1 MKKQY
6 SVLFGLFLSVCVAT
20 PALAQDDEFGDSG
33 DSGAETKGSPI
44 EGTPYYFSPM
54 FSYLKTDSGRGA
66 ADGYGLTLALGKKLT
81 YGLNLELTGFFMQAG
96 SDAPAGVA
104 DNGSL
109 NLAGVGVTAMV
120 APLTSY
126 PNFYALFSV
135 ARGGADGQAGRVS
148 SYQSTVFDSGI
159 GYLHPITPR
168 MLLRLEARYH
178 MDGDLPANTGAGAAG
193 SNGDFYDGVFNAG
206 VLIPLGS
213 MEKTLPP
220 AEEAPAALV
229 DTASADSD
237 NDGVLDDADQC
248 PDTPAGAVVDE
259 KGCEADADGDGVV
272 DRLDLCADTP
282 AGTAVGANG
291 CADDADGDGVAD
303 SIDECPQTPAG
314 AKVLANGCSLA
325 SDCRTPRA
333 GEQVDEAGCAAGQ
346 AFVLKGVVFEYDSTR
361 LTEEAKAILDKVAET
376 LNAYPDVKVEIAGHT
391 DSSGTDSYNLG
402 LSERRSI
409 AVKDYLTTKNVDAGR
424 MTANGYGE
432 TQPIETN
439 DTEEGR
445 VVNRR
450 VELRVIELGNA
461 AAAPATEAATE
472 EPATEAPA
480 GELAPAEESFE

>member
-6 SVLFGLFLSVCVAT
+6 SVLLGLFLSISVAT
-20 PALAQDDEFGDSG
+20 PALAQDETFDEGGGDST
-33 DSGAETKGSPI
+33 AEAKGSPI

-81 YGLNLELTGFFMQAG
+81 YGLNLEVTGFFMQAD

-109 NLAGVGVTAMV
+109 NLAGIGVTAMI

-126 PNFYALFSV
+126 PNFYGLVSV
-135 ARGGADGQAGRVS
+135 ARGGAEGQAGPVS

-159 GYLHPITPR
+159 GYLYPINPR
-168 MLLRLEARYH
+168 LLLRLEARYH
-178 MDGDLPANTGAGAAG
+178 MDGDLPANTGAGTAG
-193 SNGDFYDGVFNAG
+193 ANGDFYDGVFNAG
-206 VLIPLGS
+206 VLIPLGTL
-213 MEKTLPP
+213 EKTLPP
-220 AEEAPAALV
+220 PAEEPPAALV

-291 CADDADGDGVAD
+291 CTGDADGDGVAD
-303 SIDECPQTPAG
+303 NIDECPQTPAG

-325 SDCRTPRA
+325 SDCRTPRP

-346 AFVLKGVVFEYDSTR
+346 AFILKGVTFEYDSTR

-376 LNAYPDVKVEIAGHT
+376 LNAYPEVKVEIAGHT

-409 AVKDYLTTKNVDAGR
+409 AVKDYLTTKSVDAGR

-432 TQPIETN
+432 TQPIESN
-439 DTEEGR
+439 DNEEGR

-450 VELRVIELGNA
+450 VELRVIEAGNA
-461 AAAPATEAATE
+461 AAAPAAAEA
-472 EPATEAPA
+472 
-480 GELAPAEESFE
+480 APAEEVAQ